1 MKRPSR
7 GYRLFDATSQRVN
20 VLVFNGDPNFS
31 MSGDAYRFNRKRF
44 RAFVD
49 WLFSWME
56 QNHCKL
62 AHEAD
67 IQRAK
72 DLLKEVEKGS

>member
-1 MKRPSR
+1 MQKLSR
-7 GYRLFDATSQRVN
+7 GYRLFDATSQWFN
-20 VLVFNGDPNFS
+20 VLIFNGEPNFS
-31 MSGDAYRFNRKRF
+31 MSGDAYRFNRRRF

-49 WLFSWME
+49 FLFSWME
-56 QNHCKL
+56 KDHCRL

-72 DLLKEVEKGS
+72 ALLKEVEENS

>member
-7 GYRLFDATSQRVN
+7 GYRLFVATSQWFN
-20 VLVFNGDPNFS
+20 VLIFNGDPNFS

-44 RAFVD
+44 KAFVD
-49 WLFSWME
+49 WLFRWSE
-56 QNHCKL
+56 QDHCRL
-62 AHEAD
+62 AHKAE

-72 DLLKEVEKGS
+72 DLLKEVERSS